1 MLYINNM
8 NANGEKMILDKKLYD
23 NYVKILENELV
34 PALGCTEPIAIA
46 YAAAKAREI
55 LGEFPDHV
63 EMRCSGNII
72 KNVKGV
78 TVPNSD
84 GQKGIDVAAILGIV
98 GGDASRELEVLE
110 SVKPEDVEK
119 TRELAAAGYCT
130 CTLQE
135 DVANLYIVAKVC
147 KGSHYAEVTI
157 INRHTYITKIV
168 KDDAILFEVAV
179 SEESS
184 NYVDKSLLNVKD
196 ILEFANTVD
205 IDDVR
210 AVLKRQIDMNSAI
223 ADEGLMHPYGAQIG
237 RTLLQVYG
245 DDVKIRAKARAAAGS
260 DARMGGCS
268 LPVVIN
274 SGSGNQG
281 MTVSLPVIEFAK
293 SLFCTEEQLYRA
305 LVVSNLVAIHQKK
318 YIGSLSAYCGAVSA
332 ACGSGAAIT
341 YLYGGS
347 YEDISAT
354 IVNTIGNV
362 GGIVCDGAKSSCAA
376 KIASAVDAAILGHFL
391 GRKHHWFQPGEGI
404 VQKDVEGTIKSMG
417 YIGRV
422 GMKDTDKQILNIMID
437 QVKVD

>member
-1 MLYINNM
+1 M

-147 KGSHYAEVTI
+147 KDSHYAEVTI

-168 KDDAILFEVAV
+168 KDDAILFEAAV

-281 MTVSLPVIEFAK
+281 MTASLPVVEYAK
-293 SLFCTEEQLYRA
+293 ELNVGYEKMIRA
-305 LVVSNLVAIHQKK
+305 VALSDLVTIHLKSG
-318 YIGSLSAYCGAVSA
+318 IGRLSAYCGAVSA
-332 ACGSGAAIT
+332 GCGCGAGIA
-341 YLYGGS
+341 YLYGG
-347 YEDISAT
+347 ELKEIEHT
-354 IVNTIGNV
+354 IVNSIAIDSGM
-362 GGIVCDGAKSSCAA
+362 VCDGAKASCAA
-376 KIASAVDAAILGHFL
+376 KIASAVDAGILGYHMY
-391 GRKHHWFQPGEGI
+391 KNGEQFRAGDGLVTKGVEETIRNIGI
-404 VQKDVEGTIKSMG
+404 LAREGM
-417 YIGRV
+417 RE
-422 GMKDTDKQILNIMID
+422 TDREILHIMCD
-437 QVKVD
+437 

>member
-1 MLYINNM
+1 
-8 NANGEKMILDKKLYD
+8 
-23 NYVKILENELV
+23 
-34 PALGCTEPIAIA
+34 
-46 YAAAKAREI
+46 
-55 LGEFPDHV
+55 
-63 EMRCSGNII
+63 MRCSGNII

-157 INRHTYITKIV
+157 INRHTYITKNDHYAEVTIINRHTYITKIV
-168 KDDAILFEVAV
+168 KDDKILFEAAV

-354 IVNTIGNV
+354 IVKTIGNV